1 MLVAD
6 APWHCLGIIQI
17 SLTAHSTSLRVIS
30 DEEPTWSPHPTKR
43 PPTSSH
49 PKRHHLPA
57 RRFPNAPSKNGL
69 PVIRARRLCSP
80 GNYLDSSCMSTDAV
94 ASIVHVWMCRW
105 KEEMRKRVRTPTRS
119 RHFRIARGVD
129 QLGGLP
135 SGLCATRYA
144 EQSTDGKRDLETSR
158 ASVSP
163 DTFPS
168 WRPGYEAGAPGGLGG
183 WWTSFAIK

>member
-168 WRPGYEAGAPGGLGG
+168 WRPGYEAGELRAGWAGGGHH
-183 WWTSFAIK
+183 SQ

>member
-105 KEEMRKRVRTPTRS
+105 KEENAQASANSHPIPAFQNSTGRRSVRWPSFWAMR
-119 RHFRIARGVD
+119 HQICG
-129 QLGGLP
+129 
-135 SGLCATRYA
+135 A
-144 EQSTDGKRDLETSR
+144 EHRR
-158 ASVSP
+158 
-163 DTFPS
+163 
-168 WRPGYEAGAPGGLGG
+168 
-183 WWTSFAIK
+183 